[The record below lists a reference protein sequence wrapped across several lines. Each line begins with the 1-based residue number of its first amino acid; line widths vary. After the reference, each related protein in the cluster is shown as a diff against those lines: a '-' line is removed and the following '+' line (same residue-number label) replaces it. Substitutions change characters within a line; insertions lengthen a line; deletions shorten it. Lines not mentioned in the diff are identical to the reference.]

1 MAYVLHIIVMISI
14 WMFVTLGY
22 NLVLGRGKILFFG
35 QEALSLLAVYG
46 IFLPVHDVGGYT
58 ASIAAG
64 ILLTLLLA
72 VFFAWL
78 ALRLESDAF
87 AILSIAMHL
96 ALLAVILN
104 WSDLTRGALGIPRIP
119 RFPFLESQGMFAFVI
134 VTSAVLWYFFIQRL
148 DASRLGRE
156 LKALAENKNHAEAL
170 GIHRFSVYVK
180 AFLIAGIGSIL
191 SSFFYPQ
198 YIGLLHPSDYTFQT
212 IIPML
217 LASIAGGSGS
227 VRGCAIA
234 VIGITCLTEGL
245 RFVPLPMGSIGALRV
260 LLFGVIFIVAI
271 YLRRES
277 IFPKPRTV

>member
-1 MAYVLHIIVMISI
+1 MI
-14 WMFVTLGY
+14 LGY
-22 NLVLGRGKILFFG
+22 NLILGRGKILFFG

-46 IFLPVHDVGGYT
+46 IFISVHSTQGYT
-58 ASIAAG
+58 MSILIG
-64 ILLTLLLA
+64 PCLA
-72 VFFAWL
+72 LVVAIFFAWL

-119 RFPFLESQGMFAFVI
+119 RFPFLESQEHFAIAI
-134 VTSAVLWYFFIQRL
+134 VVSAVLWYLFVQRL
-148 DASRLGRE
+148 DSSRLGRE

-170 GIHRFSVYVK
+170 GIHRFSVYSK
-180 AFLIAGIGSIL
+180 AFLIASIGSIL

-198 YIGLLHPSDYTFQT
+198 YIGLLHPSDYKFQAM
-212 IIPML
+212 IPLM

-234 VIGITCLTEGL
+234 TILITCLTESL
-245 RFVPLPMGSIGALRV
+245 RFLPLPSGSVGPLRL

-271 YLRRES
+271 YVRRET